1 MMVDKVEPSEVA
13 GVFVVY
19 FKGLEGSPLVEMK
32 LELPRQLLMFKKG
45 DKVTLELAESP
56 ISWGEKSDLHLR
68 ARIFGLKPIEG
79 VSILYASAGGLQLRL
94 SFKESSQ
101 RFQSLSKVYIAFKIM
116 KETG

>member
-45 DKVTLELAESP
+45 DKV
-56 ISWGEKSDLHLR
+56 
-68 ARIFGLKPIEG
+68 
-79 VSILYASAGGLQLRL
+79 
-94 SFKESSQ
+94 
-101 RFQSLSKVYIAFKIM
+101 
-116 KETG
+116 